1 MIQRKSA
8 ALGAV
13 LLLLAVFA
21 AAAEHASVRTVRDD
35 VRSYRQAHEREIL
48 SELTTLLAL
57 PNVATRLAD
66 VERNADHLTAMLER
80 RGFQVRRLSAGEGT
94 PPSLLGEL
102 TVPGAKRTLM
112 FYAHYDGQPV
122 DQKGWLSDPFKPV
135 VRSGPL
141 GSGNA
146 PKEIDLAKTAGPLD
160 PEWRIYARSASDDKS
175 PIVAILTALDALR
188 ANKRQPSVNVK
199 LFLEG
204 EEEQGSAH
212 LPEILRR
219 NAPSLTAD
227 AWLLCDGPVQ
237 PTRKMQVFFGARG
250 VAGLELTVYGPLRPL
265 HSGHYGNW
273 APNPAVSLAYLVAS
287 LRDEEGHIL
296 IPGFYDDV
304 RPLTAAEK
312 RAVAAMPAV
321 EAKLEDEL
329 ALGRTEGTTEG
340 STEGKSA
347 RLQDRLM
354 DPALN
359 LRGLRAAEVGEGAAN
374 AIPTEAQASIDFRL
388 VPDQT
393 PQKVKERVEAFLRA
407 KGWTLVAEAPDRDTL
422 RTHPKVARLAWSL
435 NYAASRTDMSLPV
448 SQAVVAAVERATGEP
463 PVQVP
468 MLGGSVPMSLF
479 TDTLK
484 APMIGVPMVN
494 HDNNQHGINENL
506 RLQNLWDGIE
516 IYAELMA
523 DLGGMLGE

>member
-1 MIQRKSA
+1 MISKSSIA
-8 ALGAV
+8 PIAISGA
-13 LLLLAVFA
+13 LLLAA
-21 AAAEHASVRTVRDD
+21 ASVYAAGPAEVRDS
-35 VRSYRQAHEREIL
+35 VRAYRQAHEREIL
-48 SELTTLLAL
+48 GELTGLLAL
-57 PNVATRLAD
+57 PNVATRVAD
-66 VERNADHLTAMLER
+66 VERNADHLTSMLER

-94 PPSLLGEL
+94 PPSLYGEL
-102 TVPGAKRTLM
+102 VVPGAKRTLM

-135 VRSGPL
+135 LRSGPL
-141 GSGNA
+141 GPDA
-146 PKEIDLAKTAGPLD
+146 KEIDLASTTGPLN

-188 ANKRQPSVNVK
+188 AGGRQPSVNVK

-204 EEEQGSAH
+204 EEEQGSTH
-212 LPEILRR
+212 LPEILKR
-219 NAPSLTAD
+219 NASLLAAD
-227 AWLLCDGPVQ
+227 AWLLCDGPVL

-273 APNPAVSLAYLVAS
+273 APNPAVTLVHLLAS
-287 LRDEEGHIL
+287 LRDEEGRIL
-296 IPGFYDDV
+296 ITGFYDDV

-312 RAVAAMPAV
+312 RAVAAMPPV

-329 ALGRTEGTTEG
+329 ALGRTEGNG
-340 STEGKSA
+340 A
-347 RLQDRLM
+347 RLQERLM

-393 PQKVKERVEAFLRA
+393 PQKVKDEVETFLRA
-407 KGWTLVAEAPDRDTL
+407 KGWTLVTAAPDRETL
-422 RTHPKVARLAWSL
+422 RKHPKVARLQWDL
-435 NYAASRTDMSLPV
+435 DYAASRTDMSLPV
-448 SQAVVAAVERATGEP
+448 SRAVVAAVERATGEP
-463 PVQVP
+463 VVQVP

-479 TDTLK
+479 TDSLK

-523 DLGGMLGE
+523 DLGGLLGN

>member
-1 MIQRKSA
+1 MIQRKSVA
-8 ALGAV
+8 FGAV
-13 LLLLAVFA
+13 LLLAAALAV
-21 AAAEHASVRTVRDD
+21 AAETAPSVRDG

-48 SELTTLLAL
+48 SELTGLLAL
-57 PNVATRLAD
+57 PNVATRVAD
-66 VERNADHLTAMLER
+66 VERNADHLTRMLER

-94 PPSLLGEL
+94 PPSLYGEL
-102 TVPGAKRTLM
+102 AVPGAKRTLM

-135 VRSGPL
+135 LRTGPL
-141 GSGNA
+141 GTPGKGND
-146 PKEIDLAKTAGPLD
+146 PKEVDLAKVTGPLD

-175 PIVAILTALDALR
+175 PIVAILTALDALKAGGR
-188 ANKRQPSVNVK
+188 KPSVNVK

-219 NAPSLTAD
+219 NAPLLAAD

-273 APNPAVSLAYLVAS
+273 APNPAVSLAHLVAS

-321 EAKLEDEL
+321 EAKLEDDL
-329 ALGRTEGTTEG
+329 ALGRTEGNG
-340 STEGKSA
+340 A
-347 RLQDRLM
+347 RLEDRLM

-359 LRGLRAAEVGEGAAN
+359 IRGLRAAEVGEGAAN
-374 AIPTEAQASIDFRL
+374 AIPTEAQVSIDFRL

-393 PQKVKERVEAFLRA
+393 PQKVKEKVEAFLRA
-407 KGWTLVAEAPDRDTL
+407 KGWTLVTEAPDRDTL
-422 RTHPKVARLAWSL
+422 RAHPRVARLTWSL
-435 NYAASRTDMSLPV
+435 DYAASRTDMSLPV
-448 SQAVVAAVERATGEP
+448 SRAVVAAVERATGEP
-463 PVQVP
+463 AVQVP
-468 MLGGSVPMSLF
+468 MLGGSVPMALF
-479 TDTLK
+479 TDSLK